1 MKKIKGFDEK
11 MKKLLLI
18 VPFICII
25 LLSCAPRPRPIIRLH
40 PISKEIHWHLG
51 KEVFSYN
58 DNEISVAI
66 AFEEADRKYLIFNLE
81 IANQTKDTIMFV
93 PGQFYY
99 TQYIKL
105 EDLTYIRKTKEE
117 VYAIDPEEKILE
129 IEKEISRE
137 DASYAG
143 YKLREASV
151 GFLNF
156 LGFIANLG
164 KTKTREEMEQEQLQ
178 REEDRIDKQ
187 EFEKR
192 YMGKIKRFNNIRDK
206 WKSTTLRKT
215 SLGPNQIISGR
226 VYFPKCKKENYFIF
240 YFPINHSLIQ
250 FPFQKEL
257 HYP

>member
-1 MKKIKGFDEK
+1 
-11 MKKLLLI
+11 MKKLLFI
-18 VPFICII
+18 VLFTCII

-51 KEVFSYN
+51 KEVVSYN
-58 DNEISVAI
+58 DNEIAVAI
-66 AFEEADRKYLIFNLE
+66 AFEEADRKHLIFYIE
-81 IANQTKDTIMFV
+81 IANQKNDTIMIV
-93 PGQFYY
+93 PSQFYY
-99 TQYIKL
+99 TPYIKL
-105 EDLTYIRKTKEE
+105 EDLTYVRKTAEE

-137 DASYAG
+137 YAHYAG
-143 YKLREASV
+143 DKGMDVAV

-156 LGFIANLG
+156 LGFIANFG
-164 KTKTREEMEQEQLQ
+164 KKKTREEMKEEQRQS
-178 REEDRIDKQ
+178 EEDRIRKQ
-187 EFEKR
+187 EMEERHKT
-192 YMGKIKRFNNIRDK
+192 KIKRFNNIRDK

-226 VYFPKCKKENYFIF
+226 VYFPKYRKENYFIF
-240 YFPINHSLIQ
+240 YFPINRFLFQ

>member
-1 MKKIKGFDEK
+1 
-11 MKKLLLI
+11 MKKLLFI

-51 KEVFSYN
+51 KEVVSYN
-58 DNEISVAI
+58 DKEIAVAI
-66 AFEEADRKYLIFNLE
+66 AFEEADRKHLIFYIE
-81 IANQTKDTIMFV
+81 IANQKNDTIMIV
-93 PGQFYY
+93 PSQFYY
-99 TQYIKL
+99 TPYIKL
-105 EDLTYIRKTKEE
+105 EDSTYTIEDKKI
-117 VYAIDPEEKILE
+117 YAIDPEEKILE

-156 LGFIANLG
+156 LGFIANFG
-164 KTKTREEMEQEQLQ
+164 KKKTREEMKEEQRQS
-178 REEDRIDKQ
+178 EEDRIRNQEMDKRH
-187 EFEKR
+187 KV
-192 YMGKIKRFNNIRDK
+192 KIKGLNNIRDK

-226 VYFPKCKKENYFIF
+226 VYFPKCKKEDYFIF
-240 YFPINHSLIQ
+240 YFPINNSLIQ